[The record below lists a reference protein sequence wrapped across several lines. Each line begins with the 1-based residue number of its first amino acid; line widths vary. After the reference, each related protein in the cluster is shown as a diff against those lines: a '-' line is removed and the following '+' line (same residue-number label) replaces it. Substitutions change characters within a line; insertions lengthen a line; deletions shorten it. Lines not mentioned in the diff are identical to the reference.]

1 MIGRRPRRGE
11 PPLAERLR
19 ALGEV
24 VERGEGRLDPDALAF
39 ARHVRMKADERLVH
53 GTAHTVA
60 AMLGATGSGK
70 SSLVNALSNTE
81 VATTGVRRPTTS
93 SSLGLVWGDDD
104 PSPLLDWLE
113 VPNRHHVGSD
123 TPLDGLVLLDVPD
136 HDSVAVAHR
145 LEMERIA
152 EHTDLMVWVTDPE
165 KYADEALHHY
175 LRFLG
180 AHEAVMVVV
189 LNKIDRLTP
198 EDATACLAD
207 LRRLLGEGGLTA
219 VPVVAVSAATGAG
232 LDDLRSAL
240 VDAVAAKDRVLQ
252 RLEGDLSAAATE
264 LAAGLDDR
272 PAADKLPKGLESDLA
287 DGLVAAAGIDPVAEA
302 AAAGYRR
309 DARRATGWPFTR
321 WASSLRPHPLRRLHL
336 DAGSTGRSSLPGPSG
351 ATAARLEAVAR
362 DAADRATVALSPPW
376 PELVRAAAM
385 HDPDQLALELDAA
398 VADATRRRAAG
409 RPRWWS
415 LFGALQ
421 ILAAVAAVVGFGW
434 LTAMFVVEWLQL
446 PSLPTPDVAGVPVPT
461 ALFVGGLVLGLVV
474 ALAARPFIGVGA
486 KRRAAA
492 TRHDAADG
500 VRSVA
505 EHHILE
511 PMIAELTEHDA
522 IVDALARARGAR
534 S

>member
-1 MIGRRPRRGE
+1 MIGRRRRGE
-11 PPLAERLR
+11 PPLNERLR
-19 ALGEV
+19 ALAEL

-39 ARHVRMKADERLVH
+39 ARHVGLKADERLVH

-93 SSLGLVWGDDD
+93 SSLGLLWGDDD
-104 PSPLLDWLE
+104 PSALLDWLE
-113 VPNRHHVGSD
+113 VPNRHQVGST

-189 LNKIDRLTP
+189 LNKVDRLTP
-198 EDATACLAD
+198 DDAAACISD
-207 LRRLLGEGGLTA
+207 LRRLLADGGLA
-219 VPVVAVSAATGAG
+219 SVPVLGVSATTGAG
-232 LDDLRSAL
+232 LDELRSSL

-252 RLEGDLSAAATE
+252 RLEADLSAAVDE
-264 LAAGLDDR
+264 LAADLDDR
-272 PAADKLPKGLESDLA
+272 TVADKLPKGLEADLA
-287 DGLVAAAGIDPVAEA
+287 DGLVAAAGIEPVAEA

-309 DARRATGWPFTR
+309 DAKRATGWPFTR

-336 DAGSTGRSSLPGPSG
+336 DAGSTGRSSLPGPTG
-351 ATAARLEAVAR
+351 ATSARLDAVAR
-362 DAADRATVALSPPW
+362 DAADRATASLSPPW

-385 HDPDQLALELDAA
+385 HDPEGLALELDRA
-398 VADATRRRAAG
+398 VADATRTRAAS

-415 LFGALQ
+415 VFGALQ

-434 LTAMFVVEWLQL
+434 LTAMFVVEWMQL
-446 PSLPTPDVAGVPVPT
+446 PSLPTPDVEGVPVPT
-461 ALFVGGLVLGLVV
+461 ALFVGGIVLGLLV
-474 ALAARPFIGVGA
+474 ALLARPFIGVGA
-486 KRRAAA
+486 KRRAAT
-492 TRHDAADG
+492 TRRDAADG

-505 EHHILE
+505 ERHILA
-511 PMIAELTEHDA
+511 PMTEELTEHDA
-522 IVDALARARGAR
+522 IVDAVARARGAGT
-534 S
+534 